1 MLGIASRPGFTTRPG
16 EYFPSAEAGGGVS
29 QNLGEARHVACVR
42 GHIMQERREGLT
54 ALVAN
59 QTEVLG

>member
-1 MLGIASRPGFTTRPG
+1 M
-16 EYFPSAEAGGGVS
+16 S